1 MPKLRILITG
11 KVHEVGYRPLLLGLA
26 ESLEIERFFADNVHV
41 DGKQAV
47 EILIDAD
54 EDRIELFLDMLK
66 RKKPENAVVEDIK
79 VEDYDGR
86 VMGIESYYRYLTA
99 MQLTKIATYGGRMLE
114 KQDETLG
121 KLDKMLEKQDETIR
135 EIRTVKEEVKATKEE
150 AKATREEVKAVR
162 EEIKVT
168 REELSSKLDKTNE
181 LLERRF
187 ERLEEEIERIKKALI
202 RAGIDV

>member
-11 KVHEVGYRPLLLGLA
+11 KVHEVGYRPFLLGLA
-26 ESLEIERFFADNVHV
+26 ESFEIERFFADNVHV

-47 EILIDAD
+47 EILMDAD

-99 MQLTKIATYGGRMLE
+99 MQLTKIATYGGR
-114 KQDETLG
+114 
-121 KLDKMLEKQDETIR
+121 MLEKQDETIR

>member
-1 MPKLRILITG
+1 MPKLRILIVG
-11 KVHEVGYRPLLLGLA
+11 KVHEVGYRPFLLGLA
-26 ESLEIERFFADNVHV
+26 ESLDIERFFADNVYV

-54 EDRIELFLDMLK
+54 EDRVELFLETLK
-66 RKKPENAVVEDIK
+66 RKKPENAVVEEIR
-79 VEDYDGR
+79 VEEYDGR

-99 MQLTKIATYGGRMLE
+99 MQLAKIATYGGRMLE
-114 KQDETLG
+114 KQDLMLE
-121 KLDKMLEKQDETIR
+121 KMDVMLEKQDETIK
-135 EIRTVKEEVKATKEE
+135 EIRTVKEEVKATREE
-150 AKATREEVKAVR
+150 VKATREEVRATKEEVKA
-162 EEIKVT
+162 T

-202 RAGIDV
+202 KAGIDV

>member
-26 ESLEIERFFADNVHV
+26 ESFEIERFFADNVHV

-66 RKKPENAVVEDIK
+66 RKKPENAIVEDIK

-99 MQLTKIATYGGRMLE
+99 MQLTKIATYGGR
-114 KQDETLG
+114 
-121 KLDKMLEKQDETIR
+121 MLEKQDETIR

-202 RAGIDV
+202 RAGIDI

>member
-26 ESLEIERFFADNVHV
+26 ESFEIERFFADNVHV

-54 EDRIELFLDMLK
+54 EDRIELFLDLLK
-66 RKKPENAVVEDIK
+66 RKKPENAIVEDIK

-99 MQLTKIATYGGRMLE
+99 MQLTKIATYGGR
-114 KQDETLG
+114 
-121 KLDKMLEKQDETIR
+121 MLEKQDETIR

-202 RAGIDV
+202 RAGIDI